1 MRIECPHCRNPLN
14 IVEIEQAGELSC
26 PSCGSRIPMLDVT
39 VGYSA
44 REVQQVGHF
53 NLIEKVGTGQFGSV
67 WRAKDTQLHR
77 TVAVKIPRVAELDQ
91 FRRALFLREARTA
104 AMLDHPNIVKIYE
117 VGETDESVFIVSQ
130 FIEGV
135 TLLMRLKLQ
144 RFSYEETARL
154 IATVADA
161 VHHAHEKGVIHRD
174 LKPSN
179 ILVDSEGQPHVAD
192 FGLAKLTSAE
202 ITITLSGEVLGTPAY
217 MSPEQ
222 ARGDSH
228 EADRRSDVYSLGVVL
243 YEMLTGQR
251 PFEGST
257 SILLHQIQSV
267 EPRSPRNI
275 ERNIPRDLETICLK
289 ALSKTPGTRYATAEA
304 MADDLRRFLAGQSI
318 VARRVSSAERSLRW
332 VKRNPAVTAIAMIAL
347 LSSSVAVAL
356 GISGSRPSTPV
367 YPRGSEV
374 RVYPPLKVK
383 LNTDPEGAEVIFF
396 ALDRETG
403 EVSEAIKAPMK
414 SPVELELVPREYLVV
429 AHLPD
434 GRFHEVFRLVPRNA
448 SDIAGQFRH
457 RYWLRE
463 SGNMVVLAKIF
474 IPSQEVTDGMTYFP
488 GTQRFEVGINIQP
501 RFPERIRKVASFY
514 LDTHE
519 VTMGDYLRQNQN
531 VPPLAQSSKKPLN
544 PDDFPLT
551 RIFFDEAVEYAER
564 IGKRLPTDFEY
575 EFAATQGGKTL
586 YPWGN
591 DPPPADAWKLH
602 SVNDPTF
609 DETPTIPPVVG
620 LFSNALEVVDPR
632 SAPYPMTANIEWNA
646 EFKHQ
651 LYYRGGAIS
660 EEHRPTLLKVGAK
673 YRGGANTVGPE
684 RLTTKETGFRC
695 VRSKTPRLNVK
706 DFALPKERQ
715 N

>member
-14 IVEIEQAGELSC
+14 IVEIEQAGDLSC

-39 VGYSA
+39 VAYST

-77 TVAVKIPRVAELDQ
+77 TVAVKIPRVAELDE

-117 VGETDESVFIVSQ
+117 VGETDETVFIVSQ

-135 TLLMRLKLQ
+135 TLLKRLKLQ
-144 RFSYEETARL
+144 RLSYEETARML
-154 IATVADA
+154 ATVADA

-179 ILVDSEGQPHVAD
+179 ILVDAEGQPHVAD

-289 ALSKTPGTRYATAEA
+289 ALSKTPGTRYATAME
-304 MADDLRRFLAGQSI
+304 MADDLRRFLAGESI
-318 VARRVSSAERSLRW
+318 VARRASSAELSLRW
-332 VKRNPAVTAIAMIAL
+332 IKRNRAIAAVAVIAL
-347 LSSSVAVAL
+347 FTSSVALAL
-356 GISGSRPSTPV
+356 GISRSKPSTPA

-374 RVYPPLKVK
+374 HVISPLKVK
-383 LNTDPEGAEVIFF
+383 LNTDPVGAKVIFF
-396 ALDRETG
+396 PLDPMTG
-403 EVSEAIKAPMK
+403 EPIPSKAISAKNV
-414 SPVELELVPREYLVV
+414 SPVEAELLPNDYLVV
-429 AHLPD
+429 ATLPD
-434 GRFHEVFRLVPRNA
+434 GRFHEVYRRVPTKPTATAERYL
-448 SDIAGQFRH
+448 H
-457 RYWLRE
+457 RYWRFDRE
-463 SGNMVVLAKIF
+463 SNTLSLARIS
-474 IPSQEVTDGMTYFP
+474 IPDHTVSEGMTSFEGSPSFAAGVP
-488 GTQRFEVGINIQP
+488 GSDVL
-501 RFPERIRKVASFY
+501 PEHRRKIRSFH

-519 VTMGDYLRQNQN
+519 VTVGDYLKAHRG
-531 VPPLAQSSKKPLN
+531 VLPLSYSRKAPTPPN
-544 PDDFPLT
+544 DFPLT
-551 RIFFDEAVEYAER
+551 GCFFDEAVQHAEEV
-564 IGKRLPTDFEY
+564 GKRLPTEFEY
-575 EFAATQGGKTL
+575 EFAATQGGQTR

-591 DPPPADAWKLH
+591 DPPPADAWALR
-602 SVNDPTF
+602 SVTDREF
-609 DETPTIPPVVG
+609 DQTPTTPPVFG
-620 LFSNALEVVDPR
+620 LFSNALEFVHSRFV
-632 SAPYPMTANIEWNA
+632 PYPPNA
-646 EFKHQ
+646 EKVNSGFEQ
-651 LYYRGGAIS
+651 PEVGWPLAIRGGDTTMDPGSTAPAVGSRHRAFIPYQKLSPAI
-660 EEHRPTLLKVGAK
+660 GI
-673 YRGGANTVGPE
+673 
-684 RLTTKETGFRC
+684 RC
-695 VRSKTPRLNVK
+695 VRSKSPRLVAE
-706 DFALPKERQ
+706 DF
-715 N
+715 